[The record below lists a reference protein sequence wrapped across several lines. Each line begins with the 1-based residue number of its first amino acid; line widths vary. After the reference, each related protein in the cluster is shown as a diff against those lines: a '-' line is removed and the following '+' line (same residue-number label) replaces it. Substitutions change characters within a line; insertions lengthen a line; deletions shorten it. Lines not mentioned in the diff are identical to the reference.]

1 MFACGEHV
9 RTSKGNAWQ
18 QQQQQQ
24 PTNPRAQPYLKMC
37 VWGGGWGILSAMFV
51 NSVAAGLSKHEL
63 INYAFRAACTA
74 HLIPQNN

>member
-9 RTSKGNAWQ
+9 RTSKGNAWQQ

-37 VWGGGWGILSAMFV
+37 VWGGGDSQCHVCEFSGCRPFQ
-51 NSVAAGLSKHEL
+51 
-63 INYAFRAACTA
+63 T
-74 HLIPQNN
+74 